1 MASENRTPP
10 HVLIA
15 EIEQSAHG
23 FDFFEAVRLIECLNA
38 DKPRLGASVKVSDDP
53 LRFAQEPELE
63 FSPSTIAGFSS
74 HDRISEKPRLAV
86 NFLGLFGPQGPLPLH
101 LTEYVRER
109 LRHHHDPTFARFAD
123 IFHHRMISLFYRA
136 WANARPTVQYDRP
149 ETDRFGFYV
158 GAMLGIAGSAH
169 RDRDAL
175 ADRAK
180 LFYAGHFA
188 AQTKHPAGLQSII
201 ADVLDVQV
209 RIDEFVGEWMDIQL
223 SDQSRLGV
231 SADIACL
238 GRSALLGATVWGCQ
252 HKFNIALGPLRL
264 QQYLALLP
272 GGDGLPQLVS
282 IVRNY
287 VGDEYVWDAQ
297 LILEKFQVPN
307 ELVLGQAKE
316 CNDLSMNGDA
326 QLGWSMW
333 LGPRSSDCD
342 ADDLRLNPFISLAVV

>member
-10 HVLIA
+10 HVLMT
-15 EIEQSAHG
+15 ELEQAAHG

-38 DKPRLGASVKVSDDP
+38 DKPRLGTSVKVSDDP
-53 LRFAQEPELE
+53 LRFGQEPELE
-63 FSPSTIAGFSS
+63 FSPSTVASYTA
-74 HDRISEKPRLAV
+74 HDRISARPRLAV

-136 WANARPTVQYDRP
+136 WANARPTVQYDRQ

-158 GAMLGIAGSAH
+158 GALLGIAGKAH

-201 ADVLDVQV
+201 ADVLNVRV
-209 RIDEFVGEWMDIQL
+209 RIDEFVGEWMDIQPR
-223 SDQSRLGV
+223 DQTRLGIC
-231 SADIACL
+231 ADIASL
-238 GRSALLGATVWGCQ
+238 GQSALLGAAVWGCQ
-252 HKFNIALGPLRL
+252 HKFKIVLGPLRL
-264 QQYLALLP
+264 GQYLALLP
-272 GGDGLPQLVS
+272 GGEGLPQLTA

-287 VGDEYVWDAQ
+287 VGDEFVWDAQ
-297 LILEKFQVPN
+297 LILEKAQVPQ
-307 ELVLGQAKE
+307 ELALGKTEA
-316 CNDLSMNGDA
+316 CDNLSMNGDA

-333 LGPRSSDCD
+333 LGPRRSEYD
-342 ADDLRLNPFISLAVV
+342 ADDLRLNPFIALAVE

>member
-10 HVLIA
+10 HLLMA
-15 EIEQSAHG
+15 ELEQAAHG

-38 DKPRLGASVKVSDDP
+38 DKPRLGTSVKVGDDP

-63 FSPSTIAGFSS
+63 FSPSTVASYTA
-74 HDRISEKPRLAV
+74 HDRISERPRLAV

-136 WANARPTVQYDRP
+136 WANARPTVQYDRK

-158 GAMLGIAGSAH
+158 GALLGIAGKAH

-201 ADVLDVQV
+201 ADVLNVRV
-209 RIDEFVGEWMDIQL
+209 RIDEFVGEWMDIQPR
-223 SDQSRLGV
+223 DQTRLGI
-231 SADIACL
+231 SADIASL
-238 GRSALLGATVWGCQ
+238 GQSALLGAAVWGCQ
-252 HKFNIALGPLRL
+252 HKFKIVLGPLRL
-264 QQYLALLP
+264 PQYLALLP
-272 GGDGLPQLVS
+272 GGEGLPQLVA

-287 VGDEYVWDAQ
+287 VGDEFVWDAQ
-297 LILEKFQVPN
+297 LILEKAQVPQ
-307 ELVLGQAKE
+307 ELALGKTEA
-316 CNDLSMNGDA
+316 CDDLSMNGDA

-333 LGPRSSDCD
+333 LGPRRSEYD
-342 ADDLRLNPFISLAVV
+342 ADDLRLNPFIALAVE